1 MEEQK
6 NVNKS
11 GKHLIGGIIVLTIG
25 VLFLFRNFDILGPD
39 LNYYIFSWRTLLI
52 GIGILNLAIS
62 HNKVGGFILI
72 AIGTFFWLPDIFDL
86 SVEMSQLFW
95 PVVIIIVGLMLLFK
109 SPNNNKFNKRRS
121 RRNKGTEGTEGYKEL
136 KTEDPINF
144 NVDEYVDDIAIF
156 SGSTK
161 RINSKNFRGGKM
173 TAIFGGSELNLTRST
188 LAPGKNILNVLF
200 VFGGSEIIVPANMN
214 VVIEATP
221 IFGGFADERYV
232 PNDMKTE
239 EGAQS
244 VLIIRGLVIFGGAEL
259 KSY

>member
-6 NVNKS
+6 NASKS

-25 VLFLFRNFDILGPD
+25 VLFLLRNFDVLGD

-62 HNKVGGFILI
+62 SNKVGGFILI
-72 AIGTFFWLPDIFDL
+72 AIGTFFWLPEIFYL
-86 SVEMSQLFW
+86 PVEMNQIFW

-109 SPNNNKFNKRRS
+109 SPNSRNPRNRPRKNK
-121 RRNKGTEGTEGYKEL
+121 EYKFIES
-136 KTEDPINF
+136 EEPESY

-200 VFGGSEIIVPANMN
+200 IFGGSEIIVPANMN